1 MNIIVPMAGM
11 GKRMRPHTLTVPKP
25 LIPVA
30 GKSIVQRLVEDLAKV
45 CSEKVKEIAFVIGDF
60 GKEVEKELLAIAE
73 SVGAKGK
80 IFYQTEALGT
90 GHAVYCAQECLK
102 GNVIVA
108 FADTLFR
115 ATFKLD
121 SKADGIIW
129 VHAVADPSAY
139 GVVKLDANNHITDFI
154 EKPKTFV
161 SDLAIIGIYYV
172 KDGDK
177 LKAEIKHI
185 IDNDLRENNEYQLTN
200 ALEALKQKGVKF
212 SPGKVDEW
220 LDCGNKNATVNANQR
235 VLEFNKGNKEL
246 KGSFKNE
253 NSVVIEPCF
262 IADGVELI
270 NSVVGPHASIG
281 SNTKISNSIISNSI
295 VQKNTKINHSNIKNS
310 MVGNFVELNG
320 KPRELSIGDYNTE
333 N

>member
-45 CSEKVKEIAFVIGDF
+45 CNEKIDEVAFVIGDF
-60 GKEVEKELLAIAE
+60 GKEVENELIAIAT
-73 SVGAKGK
+73 SIGAKGK
-80 IFYQTEALGT
+80 IFYQREAMGT
-90 GHAVYCAQECLK
+90 AHAVFCAQESLK

-108 FADTLFR
+108 FADTLFK

-121 SKADGIIW
+121 AKADGIIW
-129 VHAVADPSAY
+129 VHSVADPSAY
-139 GVVKLDANNHITDFI
+139 GVVKLDANSHITDFI

-172 KDGDK
+172 KDGDQ
-177 LKAEIKHI
+177 LKKEIQYI

-212 SPGKVDEW
+212 APGKVDEW

-235 VLEFNKGNKEL
+235 ELEFNKGSKDL

-253 NSVVIEPCF
+253 NSIVIEPCY
-262 IADGVELI
+262 IADGVELV
-270 NSVVGPHASIG
+270 NSIVGPHVSIG
-281 SNTKISNSIISNSI
+281 QNTKISNSIISNSI
-295 VQKNTKINHSNIKNS
+295 VQKNTKITHSNIKNS
-310 MVGNFVELNG
+310 MVGNYVELNG
-320 KPRELSIGDYNTE
+320 KSRELSIGDYNTE

>member
-45 CSEKVKEIAFVIGDF
+45 CSEKIDEVAFVIGDF
-60 GKEVEKELLAIAE
+60 GKEVENELIAIAT
-73 SVGAKGK
+73 SIGAKGK
-80 IFYQTEALGT
+80 IFYQREAMGT
-90 GHAVYCAQECLK
+90 AHAVYCAQECLK

-129 VHAVADPSAY
+129 VHSVSDPSAY

-172 KDGDK
+172 KDGDQ
-177 LKAEIKHI
+177 LNAEIKHI

-212 SPGKVDEW
+212 APGKVDEW

-235 VLEFNKGNKEL
+235 VLEFHKGNKEL
-246 KGSFKNE
+246 KGNFKNE
-253 NSVVIEPCF
+253 NSVVIEPCY
-262 IADGVELI
+262 IADGVELV
-270 NSVVGPHASIG
+270 NSVVGPHVSIG
-281 SNTKISNSIISNSI
+281 NNTIISNSIIKNSI
-295 VQKNTKINHSNIKNS
+295 VQKNTKINNSNIHNS
-310 MVGNFVELNG
+310 MVGNFTEISG
-320 KPRELSIGDYNTE
+320 TPRELSVGDYNTE
-333 N
+333 K